1 MNVTFYNN
9 LSNHN
14 VVNKRLEEI
23 NTLSFTFKENTN
35 IINPSLILIGYVGG
49 NYCYIDELERYYY
62 VKDIDLL
69 GKGLFKV
76 NCEIDVLMS
85 YKDDIINSD
94 FYSKG
99 GVLIITNSEI
109 DFKSIYDISKF
120 LLILGG

>member
-23 NTLSFTFKENTN
+23 NTLSFTFKENSN
-35 IINPSLILIGYVGG
+35 IINPSLILKNYVGG
-49 NYCYIDELERYYY
+49 NYVYIDELERYYY

-69 GKGLFKV
+69 GKGLFNI

-94 FYSKG
+94 FYSKD

>member
-14 VVNKRLEEI
+14 VINKRLEEI
-23 NTLSFTFKENTN
+23 NTLSFTFKENSN
-35 IINPSLILIGYVGG
+35 IINPSLILKNYEGG
-49 NYCYIDELERYYY
+49 NYCYIEELERYYY

-69 GKGLFKV
+69 GNGLFKI

-94 FYSKG
+94 FYSKD
-99 GVLIITNSEI
+99 GVLVITSNEI
-109 DFKSIYDISKF
+109 NFNSIYDITKF
-120 LLILGG
+120 LLIIGG

>member
-1 MNVTFYNN
+1 MNVTFYRN

-23 NTLSFTFKENTN
+23 NTLSFTFKENSN
-35 IINPSLILIGYVGG
+35 IINPSLILKNYVGG

-94 FYSKG
+94 FYSKD

-120 LLILGG
+120 LLIVGG

>member
-14 VVNKRLEEI
+14 VINKRLEEI
-23 NTLSFTFKENTN
+23 NTLSFTFKENSN
-35 IINPSLILIGYVGG
+35 IINPSLILKNYEGG

-69 GKGLFKV
+69 GNGLFKV

-85 YKDDIINSD
+85 YKEDIINSD
-94 FYSKG
+94 FYSKD
-99 GVLIITNSEI
+99 GVLVITSNEI
-109 DFKSIYDISKF
+109 DFNSIYDITKF
-120 LLILGG
+120 LLIVGG

>member
-23 NTLSFTFKENTN
+23 NTLSFTFKENSN
-35 IINPSLILIGYVGG
+35 IINPSLILKNYEGG
-49 NYCYIDELERYYY
+49 NYCYIKELGRYYY

-69 GKGLFKV
+69 GNGLFKI

-85 YKDDIINSD
+85 YKEDIINSD
-94 FYSKG
+94 FYSKD
-99 GVLIITNSEI
+99 GVLIITNNEI
-109 DFKSIYDISKF
+109 DFNSIYDITKF
-120 LLILGG
+120 LLVIGG

>member
-23 NTLSFTFKENTN
+23 NTLSFTFKENSN
-35 IINPSLILIGYVGG
+35 IINPSLILINYVGG

-69 GKGLFKV
+69 GKGLFKI

-94 FYSKG
+94 FYSKD
-99 GVLIITNSEI
+99 GVLVITSNEI
-109 DFKSIYDISKF
+109 DFNSIYDITKF
-120 LLILGG
+120 LLIIGG

>member
-14 VVNKRLEEI
+14 VINKRLEEI
-23 NTLSFTFKENTN
+23 NTLSFSFKENSN
-35 IINPSLILIGYVGG
+35 IINPSLILKNYEGG

-69 GKGLFKV
+69 GNGLFKI

-85 YKDDIINSD
+85 YKEDIINSN
-94 FYSKG
+94 FYSKD
-99 GVLIITNSEI
+99 GVLVITSNEI
-109 DFKSIYDISKF
+109 DFNSIYDITKF
-120 LLILGG
+120 LLIIGG

>member
-23 NTLSFTFKENTN
+23 NTLSFTFKENSN
-35 IINPSLILIGYVGG
+35 IINPSLILKNYVGG

-69 GKGLFKV
+69 GNGLFKI

-85 YKDDIINSD
+85 YKEDIINGD
-94 FYSKG
+94 FYSKD
-99 GVLIITNSEI
+99 GVLVITSNEI
-109 DFKSIYDISKF
+109 DFNSIYDISKF
-120 LLILGG
+120 LLIIGG

>member
-35 IINPSLILIGYVGG
+35 IINPSLILKNYVGG
-49 NYCYIDELERYYY
+49 NYCYIEELERYYY

-94 FYSKG
+94 FYSKD